1 VPELHV
7 APLAESR
14 QDTEHPFK
22 SKAFY
27 GWWIVFAGTLIL
39 SVSSG
44 IGFYGHGVILDPLRT
59 LHGWPKATISSAI
72 TLYFLTAGIMG
83 MIIGR
88 QVDRYGPKWVL
99 IIGSVVIGAGFV
111 LLSRISAVWQLYLV
125 YFVMAVGFS
134 CTSLVPVNTLITN
147 WFIRKR
153 GFAMSLTNTG
163 LSAGGIVLVPLSSY
177 MISRWGLEMAL
188 PVLGAIYCAVVIP
201 STIFF
206 VRQRPSDL
214 NQFPDGEPPATSA
227 SGGPESPVDYA
238 AQMRVWTR
246 SQSIHTIAFWSIVIA
261 FLLAL
266 AGQIAFLV
274 HQVSFLSPYLGVT
287 GAATA
292 VSITAGASIVGRLIL
307 GTFVDRCDKRYVTM
321 VCFMVQAVAM
331 LTLAH
336 YNHVI
341 ILYLGTFAFGL
352 TMGSIIMMQSL
363 IIGECFGLFSFAT
376 VSGLAGL
383 FTMSGAAF
391 GPTIAGL
398 IYDAAQSYRMAF
410 TIFAAM
416 SMVAILVI
424 YFAKPPGREP
434 KSSDPGPPSKRPA

>member
-1 VPELHV
+1 MPELHLS
-7 APLAESR
+7 PLTESQ
-14 QDTEHPFK
+14 QDTAYP
-22 SKAFY
+22 SKPKGFY

-39 SVSSG
+39 FVSSG

-99 IIGSVVIGAGFV
+99 LLGSVVFGAGFV
-111 LLSRISAVWQLYLV
+111 LLSRISTVWQLYMV
-125 YFVMAVGFS
+125 YFMMAIGFS

-147 WFIRKR
+147 WFILKR

-177 MISRWGLEMAL
+177 MISRWGLETAL
-188 PVLGAIYCAVVIP
+188 PVLGAIYCAVIIP
-201 STIFF
+201 SAIFF
-206 VRQRPSDL
+206 VQQRPSDL
-214 NQFPDGEPPATSA
+214 DQFPDGESPIASS
-227 SGGPESPVDYA
+227 SGGSGSPLDYS
-238 AQMRVWTR
+238 AQMQVWTR
-246 SQSIHTIAFWSIVIA
+246 SQALHTIAFWSIVIA
-261 FLLAL
+261 FFLAL

-274 HQVSFLSPYLGVT
+274 HQISFLSPYLGVT

-292 VSITAGASIVGRLIL
+292 VSVTAGASIVGRLFL
-307 GTFVDRCDKRYVTM
+307 GTFVDRCDKRYVIM
-321 VCFMVQAVAM
+321 ACFLIQAVAM

-336 YNHVI
+336 YNHI
-341 ILYLGTFAFGL
+341 IVLYLGTFAFGL

-383 FTMSGAAF
+383 FTLSGAAF

-424 YFAKPPGREP
+424 FFARPSNPGT
-434 KSSDPGPPSKRPA
+434 KSSNQSSQFKL

>member
-1 VPELHV
+1 VSELHI
-7 APLAESR
+7 APLTDSP
-14 QDTEHPFK
+14 QDPSHS
-22 SKAFY
+22 SKPRTFY
-27 GWWIVFAGTLIL
+27 GWWIVFSGTLIL

-59 LHGWPKATISSAI
+59 LHGWQKATISSAI

-88 QVDRYGPKWVL
+88 QIDRYGPKWVL
-99 IIGSVVIGAGFV
+99 IIGSVIIGGGFV
-111 LLSRISAVWQLYLV
+111 LLSRITNFWQLYLV
-125 YFVMAVGFS
+125 YFMMALGFS
-134 CTSLVPVNTLITN
+134 CTSLVPVNTMITN

-163 LSAGGIVLVPLSSY
+163 LSAGGIVLVPLASY
-177 MISRWGLEMAL
+177 MISHWGLETAL
-188 PVLGAIYCAVVIP
+188 PVLGAIYCAVIIP
-201 STIFF
+201 NAIFL
-206 VRQRPSDL
+206 VRRRPSDIQ
-214 NQFPDGEPPATSA
+214 QFPDGKPPMISSA
-227 SGGPESPVDYA
+227 GDSGSPLDYS
-238 AQMRVWTR
+238 AQMQVWTR
-246 SQSIHTIAFWSIVIA
+246 SQAIHTIAFWSIVMA

-274 HQVSFLSPYLGVT
+274 HQVSFLSPYLGVS

-292 VSITAGASIVGRLIL
+292 VSVTAGASIIGRLFL
-307 GTFVDRCDKRYVTM
+307 GTFVDRCDKRYVIM

-336 YNHVI
+336 YHHVI

-363 IIGECFGLFSFAT
+363 IIGECFGLLSFAT

-410 TIFAAM
+410 TILAAM
-416 SMVAILVI
+416 CMMAIPVVF
-424 YFAKPPGREP
+424 FARPTGPAT
-434 KSSDPGPPSKRPA
+434 KSSTE

>member
-1 VPELHV
+1 MSELHTS
-7 APLAESR
+7 PPAESR
-14 QDTEHPFK
+14 SDTEHP
-22 SKAFY
+22 SQPKAFY

-44 IGFYGHGVILDPLRT
+44 IGFYGHGVFLDPLHT
-59 LHGWPKATISSAI
+59 LHGWSKATISSAI
-72 TLYFLTAGIMG
+72 TLYFLTSGTMG

-88 QVDRYGPKWVL
+88 QVDRYGPKGVL

-111 LLSRISAVWQLYLV
+111 LLSRIHTVWQLYAV
-125 YFVMAVGFS
+125 YFMMAIGFS

-163 LSAGGIVLVPLSSY
+163 LSAGGIVLVPLASY
-177 MISRWGLEMAL
+177 MISRWGLEVAL
-188 PVLGAIYCAVVIP
+188 PVLGAIYCVVVIP
-201 STIFF
+201 SAIFF
-206 VRQRPSDL
+206 IRQRPSDL
-214 NQFPDGEPPATSA
+214 DQFPDGETPQASA
-227 SGGPESPVDYA
+227 AGGSGSPLDYA
-238 AQMRVWTR
+238 AQMQVWTK
-246 SQSIHTIAFWSIVIA
+246 SQAIHTVAFWSIVIA

-274 HQVSFLSPYLGVT
+274 HQVSFLSPYLGVS

-292 VSITAGASIVGRLIL
+292 VSVTAAASIVGRLIL
-307 GTFVDRCDKRYVTM
+307 GTFVDRCDKRYVIM
-321 VCFMVQAVAM
+321 VCFLVQGLAM

-363 IIGECFGLFSFAT
+363 IIGECFGLLSFAT

-383 FTMSGAAF
+383 FTMTGAAF

-398 IYDAAQSYRMAF
+398 IYDAAHSYRMAF

-416 SMVAILVI
+416 SSVAILVI
-424 YFAKPPGREP
+424 FFAR
-434 KSSDPGPPSKRPA
+434 PSNPR

>member
-1 VPELHV
+1 VPELHA
-7 APLAESR
+7 APPAESR
-14 QDTEHPFK
+14 NDTPHP
-22 SKAFY
+22 SQPKAFY

-44 IGFYGHGVILDPLRT
+44 IGFYGHGVFLDPLRT
-59 LHGWPKATISSAI
+59 LQGWPKATISSAI

-88 QVDRYGPKWVL
+88 QVDRYGPKGVL

-111 LLSRISAVWQLYLV
+111 LLSRVNTVWQLYLV
-125 YFVMAVGFS
+125 YLMMAVGFS

-163 LSAGGIVLVPLSSY
+163 LSAGGIVLVPLASY
-177 MISRWGLEMAL
+177 MITRWGLEMAL
-188 PVLGAIYCAVVIP
+188 PVLGAIYTVVVIP
-201 STIFF
+201 CAIFF
-206 VRQRPSDL
+206 IRQRPSDL
-214 NQFPDGEPPATSA
+214 NQFPDGEPPAASA
-227 SGGPESPVDYA
+227 AGRHGATLDYA
-238 AQMRVWTR
+238 AQMQVWTR
-246 SQSIHTIAFWSIVIA
+246 SQAIHTVAFWSIVMA

-274 HQVSFLSPYLGVT
+274 HQVSFLSPYLGVS

-292 VSITAGASIVGRLIL
+292 VSVTAAASIVGRLFL
-307 GTFVDRCDKRYVTM
+307 GTFVDRCDKRHVIM
-321 VCFMVQAVAM
+321 VCFLVQGVAM

-363 IIGECFGLFSFAT
+363 IIGECFGLLSFAT

-416 SMVAILVI
+416 SMMAILVI
-424 YFAKPPGREP
+424 FFARPSRISEHPSITG
-434 KSSDPGPPSKRPA
+434 KS

>member
-1 VPELHV
+1 MPERHA
-7 APLAESR
+7 APPAESR
-14 QDTEHPFK
+14 QDTPAPSQPE
-22 SKAFY
+22 AFY

-44 IGFYGHGVILDPLRT
+44 IGFYGHGVLLDPLRT

-72 TLYFLTAGIMG
+72 TLYFLTSGTMG

-88 QVDRYGPKWVL
+88 QVDRYGPKGVL
-99 IIGSVVIGAGFV
+99 IIGSVVIGMGFV
-111 LLSRISAVWQLYLV
+111 LLSRIHTVWQLYVV
-125 YFVMAVGFS
+125 YFMMAIGFS

-177 MISRWGLEMAL
+177 MISRWGLEVAL
-188 PVLGAIYCAVVIP
+188 PVLGAIYGVVVIP
-201 STIFF
+201 CAIFF
-206 VRQRPSDL
+206 IRQRPADL
-214 NQFPDGEPPATSA
+214 NQFPDGEPPLA
-227 SGGPESPVDYA
+227 SVAGGSGSSLDYA
-238 AQMRVWTR
+238 AQMQIWTR
-246 SQSIHTIAFWSIVIA
+246 SQAIHTVAFWSIVIA
-261 FLLAL
+261 FLLTL

-274 HQVSFLSPYLGVT
+274 HQVSFLSPYLGVA

-292 VSITAGASIVGRLIL
+292 VSVTAAASIVGRLFL
-307 GTFVDRCDKRYVTM
+307 GTFVDRCDKRYVIM
-321 VCFMVQAVAM
+321 VCFLVQGVAM
-331 LTLAH
+331 MTLAH

-363 IIGECFGLFSFAT
+363 IIGECFGLLSFAT

-383 FTMSGAAF
+383 FTMTGAAF

-398 IYDAAQSYRMAF
+398 IYDAAGSYRIAF

-416 SMVAILVI
+416 SIVAILVI
-424 YFAKPPGREP
+424 FFARPSNP
-434 KSSDPGPPSKRPA
+434 K

>member
-1 VPELHV
+1 MPELHI
-7 APLAESR
+7 APLTESR
-14 QDTEHPFK
+14 QDTAQPSK
-22 SKAFY
+22 PKAFY

-99 IIGSVVIGAGFV
+99 ILGSVVISAGFV
-111 LLSRISAVWQLYLV
+111 LLSRISTVWQLYGV
-125 YFVMAVGFS
+125 YFMMAMGFS

-188 PVLGAIYCAVVIP
+188 PVLGAIYCTVIIP
-201 STIFF
+201 IALFF
-206 VRQRPSDL
+206 VQQRPSDL
-214 NQFPDGEPPATSA
+214 SQAPDGEPPVASV
-227 SGGPESPVDYA
+227 SGGPGSPLNYS
-238 AQMRVWTR
+238 AQMQVWTR
-246 SQSIHTIAFWSIVIA
+246 SQALHTIAFWSIVIA

-274 HQVSFLSPYLGVT
+274 HQISFLSPYLGVT

-292 VSITAGASIVGRLIL
+292 VSITAGASIVGRLFL
-307 GTFVDRCDKRYVTM
+307 GTFVDRCDKRYVIM
-321 VCFMVQAVAM
+321 VCFLIQAVAM

-341 ILYLGTFAFGL
+341 VLYLGTFAFGL

-424 YFAKPPGREP
+424 FFARPSNPET
-434 KSSDPGPPSKRPA
+434 KSSNQSSQFQL

>member
-1 VPELHV
+1 MPELHE
-7 APLAESR
+7 APLTDSR
-14 QDTEHPFK
+14 QDSAHL
-22 SKAFY
+22 SKPKPFY

-72 TLYFLTAGIMG
+72 TLYFLTSGIMG

-88 QVDRYGPKWVL
+88 QIDRYGPKWVL
-99 IIGSVVIGAGFV
+99 ILGSVVIGAGFV
-111 LLSRISAVWQLYLV
+111 LLSRITTVWQLYLI
-125 YFVMAVGFS
+125 YFMMALGFS

-147 WFIRKR
+147 WFIRRR

-188 PVLGAIYCAVVIP
+188 PVLGAIYCAVIIP
-201 STIFF
+201 NAIFF

-214 NQFPDGEPPATSA
+214 NQFPDGRPPPASSSDGVGSPLDYSA
-227 SGGPESPVDYA
+227 
-238 AQMRVWTR
+238 QIRMWTR
-246 SQSIHTIAFWSIVIA
+246 SQAIRTIAFWSIVIA

-292 VSITAGASIVGRLIL
+292 VSVTAGASIVGRLFL
-307 GTFVDRCDKRYVTM
+307 GTFVDRCDKRQVIM
-321 VCFMVQAVAM
+321 VCFLVQAVAM
-331 LTLAH
+331 ITLAH
-336 YNHVI
+336 YNHVV

-398 IYDAAQSYRMAF
+398 IYDTAQSYRMAF
-410 TIFAAM
+410 TIFAVM

-424 YFAKPPGREP
+424 FLARPPDPGT
-434 KSSDPGPPSKRPA
+434 KSSH

>member
-1 VPELHV
+1 VSELHTS
-7 APLAESR
+7 PPAESR
-14 QDTEHPFK
+14 SGPEHP
-22 SKAFY
+22 SQPKAFY

-44 IGFYGHGVILDPLRT
+44 IGFYGHGVFLDPLRT
-59 LHGWPKATISSAI
+59 LHGWSKATISSAI
-72 TLYFLTAGIMG
+72 TLYFLTSGTMG

-88 QVDRYGPKWVL
+88 QVDRYGPKGVL

-111 LLSRISAVWQLYLV
+111 LLSRIHTVWQLYAV
-125 YFVMAVGFS
+125 YFMMAIGFS

-163 LSAGGIVLVPLSSY
+163 LSAGGIVLVPLASY
-177 MISRWGLEMAL
+177 MISRWGLEVAL
-188 PVLGAIYCAVVIP
+188 PVLGAIYCVVVIP
-201 STIFF
+201 SAIFF
-206 VRQRPSDL
+206 IRQRPSDL
-214 NQFPDGEPPATSA
+214 NQFPDGETPLASA
-227 SGGPESPVDYA
+227 AGGSGSPLDYA
-238 AQMRVWTR
+238 AQMQVWTR
-246 SQSIHTIAFWSIVIA
+246 SQAVHTV
-261 FLLAL
+261 AL
-266 AGQIAFLV
+266 
-274 HQVSFLSPYLGVT
+274 SFLSPYLGVS

-292 VSITAGASIVGRLIL
+292 VSVTAAASIVGRLIL
-307 GTFVDRCDKRYVTM
+307 GTFVDRCDKRYVIM
-321 VCFMVQAVAM
+321 VCFLVQGVAM

-363 IIGECFGLFSFAT
+363 IIGECFGLLSFAT

-383 FTMSGAAF
+383 FTMTGAAF

-398 IYDAAQSYRMAF
+398 IYDAAHSYRMAF

-416 SMVAILVI
+416 SSVAILVI
-424 YFAKPPGREP
+424 FFAR
-434 KSSDPGPPSKRPA
+434 PSNPR